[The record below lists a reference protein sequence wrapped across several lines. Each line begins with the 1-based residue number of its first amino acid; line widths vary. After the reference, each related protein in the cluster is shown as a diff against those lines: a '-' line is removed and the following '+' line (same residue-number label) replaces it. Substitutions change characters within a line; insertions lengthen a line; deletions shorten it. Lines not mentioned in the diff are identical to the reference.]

1 MFGDKSGWEN
11 LISILG
17 GAAGEGL
24 SWGQGQGQ
32 VYLRTWRQRDFY
44 DKMKM
49 QDVDQNGI
57 RIPKAAVKGT
67 EMKDNGGIHQI

>member
-11 LISILG
+11 FIFILG
-17 GAAGEGL
+17 GVVGEGL
-24 SWGQGQGQ
+24 FWGQGQGQ
-32 VYLRTWRQRDFY
+32 VYFRIWRQRDFY

-57 RIPKAAVKGT
+57 RILKVVVKGI
-67 EMKDNGGIHQI
+67 EMKDNGGIYQI